1 VPSITFWTRIE
12 PFSRLEEIDAGLQ
25 AATHDPLWL
34 LARQWQTGEFVAEDA
49 GTPVKARLRLERS
62 PLARFRPGANETR
75 AEPYRTDV
83 PLEALVEREPVQ
95 RAGDPGRD
103 LRLAAEAGLYF
114 LELLEHFKVTAAGR
128 QAYVAAPTLALSA
141 SPDDRDRAGLR
152 YLSLMAGRVP
162 DGLRVYEA
170 LRPTVRPKAGKAPK
184 LPPRPRLPAGDRPK
198 ALQAAIAYLNWFDA
212 RYSVA
217 PVGEKAPSAPAAWV
231 SERMEYSFA
240 LSARLGSDEVALA
253 APEYPGGALEW
264 YSFDVDPALTL
275 GIRRDD
281 PKPEPVV
288 RTLIPS
294 PVRYPG
300 MAAGRWWE
308 FEDGRVN
315 LSRVE
320 GDPDE
325 LLRLLLVEFALT
337 YGNDWFVI
345 PVDTAPGAL
354 LHAQSLVVTD
364 AFGER
369 TLVRHY
375 AMSPGA
381 HPAWRLFRLTAP
393 GSPLTGRP
401 PAEDV
406 LFLPPVLAAGLHG
419 DPIEE
424 VVFLRDELTNLVW
437 AVERLVPSIAGGSL
451 NRAELY
457 ENARPDPV
465 PLPPEEPTGDA
476 RYLLAT
482 TVPDYWIPFQPRRI
496 DPAKPDVRL
505 RRAAALI
512 DEGDQPALTRPLGRI
527 LEPER
532 PDLSLFEEEVPR
544 SGLRLVRQFEYARWV
559 DGSTFLWLARR
570 KGAGAGEGSSG
581 LRFDRIE
588 DV

>member
-1 VPSITFWTRIE
+1 M
-12 PFSRLEEIDAGLQ
+12 
-25 AATHDPLWL
+25 
-34 LARQWQTGEFVAEDA
+34 
-49 GTPVKARLRLERS
+49 
-62 PLARFRPGANETR
+62 
-75 AEPYRTDV
+75 RT
-83 PLEALVEREPVQ
+83 
-95 RAGDPGRD
+95 
-103 LRLAAEAGLYF
+103 
-114 LELLEHFKVTAAGR
+114 
-128 QAYVAAPTLALSA
+128 
-141 SPDDRDRAGLR
+141 
-152 YLSLMAGRVP
+152 
-162 DGLRVYEA
+162 
-170 LRPTVRPKAGKAPK
+170 
-184 LPPRPRLPAGDRPK
+184 
-198 ALQAAIAYLNWFDA
+198 I
-212 RYSVA
+212 
-217 PVGEKAPSAPAAWV
+217 
-231 SERMEYSFA
+231 
-240 LSARLGSDEVALA
+240 
-253 APEYPGGALEW
+253 
-264 YSFDVDPALTL
+264 
-275 GIRRDD
+275 
-281 PKPEPVV
+281 
-288 RTLIPS
+288 IPS

-300 MAAGRWWE
+300 MAASRWWE

-345 PVDTAPGAL
+345 PVEATPGAL
-354 LHAQSLVVTD
+354 FRAQSLVVTD

-369 TLVRHY
+369 TLVPHY
-375 AMSPGA
+375 ASSPGA

-476 RYLLAT
+476 RYVLAT

-505 RRAAALI
+505 QRAAALVDDG
-512 DEGDQPALTRPLGRI
+512 DEPALSRPLGRI

-544 SGLRLVRQFEYARWV
+544 SGLRLVRQFEYTRWV

-588 DV
+588 EA